1 MFGKLSQLPNRPY
14 PKAGYVSLE
23 VGLAFEQVEG
33 VNHLNES
40 QQNKLKAH
48 INQLWLERTPS
59 TEIITIASGLVSS
72 MQGLAMR
79 EIIVDNFAGG
89 GGASTG
95 IEMALGRSVDIAINH
110 DENAVVCTVPIIRI
124 PCTTAK
130 ASSMFLWRSNQRQTC
145 WPDLVLP
152 RLSPLFQSERS

>member
-1 MFGKLSQLPNRPY
+1 MATGSRP
-14 PKAGYVSLE
+14 G
-23 VGLAFEQVEG
+23 FEQVEG

-48 INQLWLERTPS
+48 INQLWLGRAPS

-110 DENAVVCTVPIIRI
+110 DENAVACTGRITLTRFIIVR
-124 PCTTAK
+124 
-130 ASSMFLWRSNQRQTC
+130 TC
-145 WPDLVLP
+145 LTLI
-152 RLSPLFQSERS
+152 L